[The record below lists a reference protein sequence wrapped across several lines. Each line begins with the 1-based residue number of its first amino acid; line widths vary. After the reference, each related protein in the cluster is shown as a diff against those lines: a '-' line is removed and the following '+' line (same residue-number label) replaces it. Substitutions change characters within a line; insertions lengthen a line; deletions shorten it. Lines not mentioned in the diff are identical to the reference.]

1 MRQIHSILL
10 VILLCVPMK
19 ANLSEIG
26 VSVNLHDSQIKGK
39 FDNENELFIF
49 RGIPYAQPPIGE
61 LRWQSPAPL
70 SSSPKAINAENFKP
84 ACMQDEYSTV
94 WYKDVAELFG
104 NPRSVFDHVEAVSED
119 CLYLNIWTNSLDQT
133 SKKPVMVWV
142 HGGADTGGWAY

>member
-10 VILLCVPMK
+10 LILLCVPIK
-19 ANLSEIG
+19 ANLTEVG
-26 VSVNLHDSQIKGK
+26 VSVNLHDSQIRGK

-70 SSSPKAINAENFKP
+70 SSSPKVINAESFKP

-104 NPRSVFDHVEAVSED
+104 NPRSVFDHVDAVSED
-119 CLYLNIWTNSLDQT
+119 LSLI
-133 SKKPVMVWV
+133 
-142 HGGADTGGWAY
+142 HI